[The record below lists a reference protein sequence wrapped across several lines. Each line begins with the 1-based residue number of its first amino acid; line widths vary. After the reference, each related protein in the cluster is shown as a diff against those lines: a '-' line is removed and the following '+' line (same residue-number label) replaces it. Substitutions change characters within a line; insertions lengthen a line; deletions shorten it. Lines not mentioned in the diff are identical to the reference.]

1 MVPRLLARLADD
13 AGSAGAV
20 GEWPAS
26 RLGYQESQVLAM
38 SADGLTQT
46 EIAAKL
52 DITPASMRTHSL
64 RARRKLGAATL
75 TQAVVTWLRQLG
87 RLTTGK
93 GSPEGRLHSADA
105 TVAKNYLSEEELDHL
120 NQLVSGFLDAA
131 ELRVRNHQTTTMA
144 QCVELCS
151 QYIMFTG
158 GQPLQDRGR

>member
-1 MVPRLLARLADD
+1 MIQRLLARLADD

-38 SADGLTQT
+38 SADGLTQN

-52 DITPASMRTHSL
+52 DITPASVRTHSL

-93 GSPEGRLHSADA
+93 GSPEGCVHSSDA

-158 GQPLQDRGR
+158 GQSLQDRGR

>member
-13 AGSAGAV
+13 AGSAGVV

-52 DITPASMRTHSL
+52 DIAPASVRTHSL

-87 RLTTGK
+87 WLTTGK

-120 NQLVSGFLDAA
+120 NQLVSGFLDAS

-158 GQPLQDRGR
+158 GQSLQDRGR